1 MKLRYLIY
9 SAIASAAMLV
19 NACTPDDDSL
29 GGIDVTPDDIT
40 MGVGFT
46 IDVDQKSNHVTFT
59 SLMPS
64 SYTTYWEYGPMP
76 ADGEEAAVSGISTS
90 STYNVG
96 IAFPNTYYVRMA
108 VQTRGGLVFSDRASF
123 TIDKMNTDLLSDKA
137 WTLLTGGVGKAK
149 TWVLDL
155 DAEGTSLK
163 FGGPKWFYTA
173 GANWNNFHNSK
184 GANYVDSKT
193 WDASTAIEPSD
204 AWYWAA
210 DWVGNQWICGAQDF
224 GSMTFDLVNGA
235 NVDVNGAKG
244 SFNMDTNSHTIS
256 FTGTLPL
263 AIDQS
268 AVAKQCPSGTY
279 KIIYL
284 TENAMQILFDGDNE
298 TPFSYN
304 YISKDYKDNYVAPAA
319 TSILLPEKWESYVF
333 PANQFQT
340 SYKFDESAPYA
351 YYDLAGKEIE
361 KGGPTTFPGCENIGD
376 ALIAFDTSNGN
387 KVTITDVDGNNT
399 ELKFDYSAGTLTVD
413 NDSNNVWADAGLI
426 SFEGELPTFGI
437 STNPDDMFFS
447 ADNKLQVLAYEV
459 SDLSGDITDLWLG
472 AKQYDAQGNALYY
485 MAYHLVKQVAGGAAE
500 SFTASL
506 NWAAQAY
513 SFLPAATT
521 FITGE
526 GEYTM
531 TVTNDGSVNTKD
543 PHLMYLDIIK
553 LLKKH
558 PKADIVIKS
567 VTVDGT
573 ELIGAG
579 LTDDLITRGVGD
591 NKVDGRRYLL
601 NPWGKNEETGY
612 SYSELLPKF
621 GFSDNITVTFNV
633 VYDCGDVVLK

>member
-1 MKLRYLIY
+1 MRLRYLIC
-9 SAIASAAMLV
+9 SAIASAAMLF

-29 GGIDVTPDDIT
+29 GGIGVTADDIAA
-40 MGVGFT
+40 GIGFS
-46 IDVDQKSNHVTFT
+46 IDVDQKSNQVTFT

-76 ADGEEAAVSGISTS
+76 ADGEEAAVSGSSTG

-123 TIDKMNTDLLSDKA
+123 TIDKMNTDLLSDEA

-149 TWVLDL
+149 TWVLDI
-155 DAEGTSLK
+155 DADGTSLK

-173 GANWNNFHNSK
+173 GANWNNFHDSK

-193 WDASTAIEPSD
+193 WDASTAIEPSSD
-204 AWYWAA
+204 WYWSA
-210 DWVGNQWICGAQDF
+210 DWAGNQWICGAQDY
-224 GSMTFDLVNGA
+224 GTMTFDLENGA

-244 SFNMDTNSHTIS
+244 TFTMDADAHTIS

-268 AVAKQCPSGTY
+268 AVSKQCPSGTY

-284 TENAMQILFDGDNE
+284 TENAMQILFDGGNE

-304 YISKDYKDNYVAPAA
+304 YISKDYKDNYVAPTV

-340 SYKFDESAPYA
+340 SYKFDKSAPYA
-351 YYDLAGKEIE
+351 YFDLAGKEIE
-361 KGGPTTFPGCENIGD
+361 KGGPTTFPGSENIGD
-376 ALIAFDTSNGN
+376 ALIAFDMSNGN

-399 ELKFDYSAGTLTVD
+399 ELRFAYSSGTLTTD
-413 NDSNNVWADAGLI
+413 ADSNIVYKDAGLI
-426 SFEGELPTFGI
+426 TFDGELPSFEI
-437 STNPDDMFFS
+437 STNADARFCS
-447 ADNKLQVLAYEV
+447 ADNQLQILAYEA
-459 SDLSGDITDLWLG
+459 SDLSGDITDLWIG
-472 AKQYDAQGNALYY
+472 SKQYDAQGNALYY
-485 MAYHLVKQVAGGAAE
+485 MAYHLIKQVAGGATE

-506 NWAAQAY
+506 NWAAQVY
-513 SFLPAATT
+513 SFLPAATA

-543 PHLMYLDIIK
+543 PHLMYLDIAK

-573 ELIGAG
+573 ELIGSD
-579 LTDDLITRGVGD
+579 LTDDMIPRGVGD
-591 NKVDGRRYLL
+591 VKTTGRRYLL
-601 NPWGKNEETGY
+601 NPWGDKETGY
-612 SYSELLPKF
+612 IYEALLPKF